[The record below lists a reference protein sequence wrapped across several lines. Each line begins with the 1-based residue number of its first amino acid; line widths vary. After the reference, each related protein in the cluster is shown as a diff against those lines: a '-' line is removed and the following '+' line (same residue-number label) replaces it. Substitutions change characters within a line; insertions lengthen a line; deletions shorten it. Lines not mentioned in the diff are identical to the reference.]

1 MENQQRFCTTCGQAL
16 APGTAFCGACGTRV
30 SAPPAAAPGQLYA
43 GAQPGYQAPNAQAP
57 MQGQDDLLLAGLA
70 AGSGA
75 RRRGRNAQLR
85 VRRPGSR
92 LRGCG
97 CLLLV
102 LAVLTGPFIGVAL
115 TNGRPHLILTY
126 VAGGMVVLFILV
138 LLIGLLATRGGR
150 EALSEGCAD
159 GCLDAIFG
167 GLLGGG

>member
-30 SAPPAAAPGQLYA
+30 SVPPAAAPGQLYA
-43 GAQPGYQAPNAQAP
+43 GAQPGYLPPNAQAP
-57 MQGQDDLLLAGLA
+57 MQGQYDLLLAGLA

-97 CLLLV
+97 CLLLI
-102 LAVLTGPFIGVAL
+102 LAALTGPFIGVAL
-115 TNGRPHLILTY
+115 TNGRPHLILTD
-126 VAGGMVVLFILV
+126 VAGGMVALFILV
-138 LLIGLLATRGGR
+138 LLIGMLATRGGR
-150 EALSEGCAD
+150 EALSD
-159 GCLDAIFG
+159 GCLEAIFG